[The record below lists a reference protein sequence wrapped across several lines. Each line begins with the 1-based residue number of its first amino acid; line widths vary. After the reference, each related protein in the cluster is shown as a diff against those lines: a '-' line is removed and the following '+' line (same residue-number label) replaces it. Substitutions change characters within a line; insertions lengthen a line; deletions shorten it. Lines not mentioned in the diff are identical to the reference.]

1 MYRAFACLT
10 EEHTAWVV
18 ALAACVCW
26 ITCWVALKLEQR
38 VRTRADGPMLIWP
51 LAAGFSIGSGIWST
65 HFIGMLGYD
74 PGVVLGYE
82 SRTTVLSLVVAI
94 AAATSAFLF
103 ARSGPSVA
111 PSAWVG
117 AGAGLVL
124 GLGIACM
131 HFLGIAGVR
140 LPGHFTWDAAI
151 AGTAIVAGCLLA
163 AAGMAIHVRGTDGRT
178 RAAAATIL
186 TLAIAL
192 LHFLAMAA
200 ARVVP
205 DPALA
210 VPQLGLDRG
219 VLAGGIAAV
228 MAVILG
234 FGALTLMLD
243 RLHSMNVALAR
254 QGRMLQ
260 EKTRLLD
267 DTLDSMDQ
275 GLIKVDAGGVVRVC
289 NERAL
294 ALLDLPRDMMQ
305 AQPSYRAVLRYQ
317 ASQRER
323 NPTDQAF
330 RAWVARGKAERTR
343 IHAQDQVQAQDH
355 AQDQTRAHIHER
367 ARPNG
372 LVLEVRTVPLAD
384 GGFVRTFTDITKR
397 KAAEAEV
404 ARLARHD
411 VLTGLPNRA
420 LFHETVTR
428 SLADIAQRGGACA
441 VLYLDLDGF
450 KGVNDSLGHQAG
462 DELLRHVAGGLVSVA
477 GAGAVARLGGD
488 EFAVLVPGGAAEA
501 GPLAERLIALFDHP
515 LSVGEH
521 RIGVGLSAGIALA
534 PEHGTAAECLYRRAD
549 LALYRAKA
557 EGRGTF
563 RVFTPAMDEEAEARR
578 VLERD
583 LRQAM
588 DEDKL
593 SLHYQPQVD
602 GRTGALIGFEA
613 LLRWVHPVRGNIP
626 PDVFVP
632 LAEETG
638 LIIALGEWVLRAACR
653 EAAGW
658 AQPLKVAVN
667 LSPRQFQRHELPE
680 RVLAILAQTGLAPG
694 RLELEVTESIIIN
707 DMARAV
713 GILRRLRNYG
723 IRISMDDFGTGYASL
738 ATLQAFPFDKL
749 KIDRSFVARL
759 GSEPQAAVIVRAVLG
774 LGRSLG
780 MGVVAEGVETEAQRA
795 FLAEESCGEM
805 QGYLFG
811 KPRPIADYAVA
822 LDAPSDVAARA
833 APGLALVG

>member
-1 MYRAFACLT
+1 MRNLPGNIAGWIASMYRAFICLT

-18 ALAACVCW
+18 VLAAGVCW
-26 ITCWVALKLEQR
+26 ITCLVALKLEQR
-38 VRTRADGPMLIWP
+38 VRTRTGGSDLIWL

-82 SRTTVLSLVVAI
+82 PRTTLLSLVVAI
-94 AAATSAFLF
+94 AAASAAFLF
-103 ARSGPSVA
+103 ARSGSSSEPSTR
-111 PSAWVG
+111 PSAWAG

-124 GLGIACM
+124 GIGIACM
-131 HFLGIAGVR
+131 HVLGIAGVR
-140 LPGHFTWDAAI
+140 LPGHFTWDVAL
-151 AGTAIVAGCLLA
+151 AGTAIVAGVLLA
-163 AAGMAIHVRGTDGRT
+163 AAGMVVHVRGTDGLT

-200 ARVVP
+200 IQVVP

-210 VPQLGLDRG
+210 VPQLGLDRR
-219 VLAGGIAAV
+219 VLAGVIAAV

-267 DTLDSMDQ
+267 EALDSMDQ
-275 GLIKVDAGGVVRVC
+275 GLIKVDAGGIVRVC

-294 ALLDLPRDMMQ
+294 ALLDLPRAMMQ

-317 ASQRER
+317 ASQQER
-323 NPTDQAF
+323 NRTDRAF
-330 RAWVARGKAERTR
+330 RVWVARSEPG
-343 IHAQDQVQAQDH
+343 QAH
-355 AQDQTRAHIHER
+355 VHER

-372 LVLEVRTVPLAD
+372 RVLEVRSVPLAD

-420 LFHETVTR
+420 LFHETVER
-428 SLADIAQRGGACA
+428 SLADIARHAGDCA

-462 DELLRHVAGGLVSVA
+462 DALLRHIAGALVSVA

-488 EFAVLVPGGAAEA
+488 EFAVLTPGGFAEA
-501 GPLAERLIALFDHP
+501 GALAERLIALFDNP
-515 LSVGEH
+515 LCVGEH
-521 RIGVGLSAGIALA
+521 RIGVGLSVGIALA
-534 PEHGTAAECLYRRAD
+534 PEHGMAAECLYRRAD

-588 DEDKL
+588 DEDGL

-613 LLRWVHPVRGNIP
+613 LLRWVHPVRGNIA

-638 LIIALGEWVLRAACR
+638 LIVALGEWVLRAACL

-667 LSPRQFQRHELPE
+667 LSPRQFQRPELPE
-680 RVLAILAQTGLAPG
+680 RVLAILVQTGLAPG

-707 DMARAV
+707 DMDRAV

-749 KIDRSFVARL
+749 KIDRSFVAQI

-795 FLAEESCGEM
+795 FLAEEACGEM

-811 KPRPIADYAVA
+811 KPRPITDYATELEPTA
-822 LDAPSDVAARA
+822 DLTARA
-833 APGLALVG
+833 APRLTRVG

>member
-10 EEHTAWVV
+10 EEHTGWVV
-18 ALAACVCW
+18 ALAACLCW
-26 ITCWVALKLEQR
+26 ISCAVALKLEQR
-38 VRTRADGPMLIWP
+38 VQVRADGHGPVWL
-51 LAAGFSIGSGIWST
+51 LASGFSIGAGIWST

-82 SRTTVLSLVVAI
+82 PRTTLLSLIVAI
-94 AAATSAFLF
+94 GAATAAFLF
-103 ARSGPSVA
+103 ARATPSRWA
-111 PSAWVG
+111 G

-124 GLGIACM
+124 GIGIACM

-140 LPGHFTWDAAI
+140 LPGHFTWDPAMAATAI
-151 AGTAIVAGCLLA
+151 AAGCGLA
-163 AAGMAIHVRGTDGRT
+163 AAGMAIHVGSAGA
-178 RAAAATIL
+178 RARLAAATVL

-210 VPQLGLDRG
+210 VPQLGLARG
-219 VLAGGIAAV
+219 VLAGGIAGI
-228 MAVILG
+228 MAVILA
-234 FGALTLMLD
+234 FAALTLMLD
-243 RLHSMNVALAR
+243 HLRRINVALAR
-254 QGRMLQ
+254 QGRMLR
-260 EKTRLLD
+260 EKTLLLD
-267 DTLDSMDQ
+267 ATLDSMDQ
-275 GLIKVDAGGVVRVC
+275 GLIMVDAGGVVRVC

-294 ALLDLPRDMMQ
+294 ALLDLPRAMMQ
-305 AQPSYRAVLRYQ
+305 ARPSYRAVLRHE
-317 ASQRER
+317 AGRRGRRRPER
-323 NPTDQAF
+323 AVRT
-330 RAWVARGKAERTR
+330 WIERGEAGQT
-343 IHAQDQVQAQDH
+343 QV
-355 AQDQTRAHIHER
+355 HER

-372 LVLEVRTVPLAD
+372 LVLEIRTVPLAD

-420 LFHETVTR
+420 LFHETLER
-428 SLADIAQRGGACA
+428 SLADIVQRGGACA

-450 KGVNDSLGHQAG
+450 KSVNDSLGHQAG
-462 DELLRHVAGGLVSVA
+462 DELLRRVAAGLRGVAGDGS
-477 GAGAVARLGGD
+477 VARLGGD
-488 EFAVLVPGGAAEA
+488 EFAVLAAGGAAEA
-501 GPLAERLIALFDHP
+501 GALAERLIALFESP
-515 LSVGEH
+515 FSVGGH
-521 RIGVGLSAGIALA
+521 RVGVGLSVGIALA
-534 PEHGTAAECLYRRAD
+534 PEHGTDAEPLYRRAD

-557 EGRGTF
+557 EGRGTY
-563 RVFTPAMDEEAEARR
+563 RTFTPAMDEEAEERR

-583 LRQAM
+583 LRQAL
-588 DEDKL
+588 DDHTL

-602 GRTGALIGFEA
+602 GYTGALVGFEA
-613 LLRWVHPVRGNIP
+613 LLRWTHPVRGSVSPNL
-626 PDVFVP
+626 FVP

-638 LIIALGEWVLRAACR
+638 LIVALGDWVLREACR
-653 EAAGW
+653 EAAQW

-667 LSPRQFQRHELPE
+667 LSPRQFQKPDLPE
-680 RVLAILAQTGLAPG
+680 TVLAILAETGLSPD

-713 GILRRLRNYG
+713 GILRRLKSYG

-749 KIDRSFVARL
+749 KIDRSFVAQL
-759 GSEPQAAVIVRAVLG
+759 GTGPQAAVIVRAVLS

-780 MGVVAEGVETEAQRA
+780 MGVVAEGVETHAQMKFLTEEA
-795 FLAEESCGEM
+795 CGEM

-811 KPRPIADYAVA
+811 RPRPITDYA
-822 LDAPSDVAARA
+822 DAVGGPAGAA
-833 APGLALVG
+833 APAEPVFAAAG

>member
-10 EEHTAWVV
+10 EEHIAWVV
-18 ALAACVCW
+18 VLAACVCW
-26 ITCWVALKLEQR
+26 ITCSVALKLEHR
-38 VRTRADGPMLIWP
+38 VRAGSDRRQLIWP
-51 LAAGFSIGSGIWST
+51 LAAGFSIGAGIWST

-82 SRTTVLSLVVAI
+82 PRTTLLSLVVAI
-94 AAATSAFLF
+94 AAAWAAFLV
-103 ARSGPSVA
+103 ARSA
-111 PSAWVG
+111 PSSGWVG
-117 AGAGLVL
+117 AGAGLIL
-124 GLGIACM
+124 GIGIACM

-140 LPGHFTWDAAI
+140 LPGYFTWNI
-151 AGTAIVAGCLLA
+151 PLAGTAVGVGGLLA
-163 AAGMAIHVRGTDGRT
+163 AVGMALHVRSTDGRS
-178 RAAAATIL
+178 RAVAATIL
-186 TLAIAL
+186 TLAIAV

-205 DPALA
+205 DPSLS

-219 VLAGGIAAV
+219 VLAGGIAVV
-228 MAVILG
+228 MAVILA

-243 RLHSMNVALAR
+243 RLHGMNVALAR
-254 QGRMLQ
+254 QGRMLR
-260 EKTRLLD
+260 EKTLLLD
-267 DTLDSMDQ
+267 TTLDSMDQ
-275 GLIKVDAGGVVRVC
+275 GLIKVDAGGIVRVC

-323 NPTDQAF
+323 NPTDRAF
-330 RAWVARGKAERTR
+330 RAWVARGETG
-343 IHAQDQVQAQDH
+343 
-355 AQDQTRAHIHER
+355 QTHVHER

-372 LVLEVRTVPLAD
+372 LVLEVRTVPLGD

-420 LFHETVTR
+420 LFHETVART
-428 SLADIAQRGGACA
+428 LADVAFRGGGCA

-462 DELLRHVAGGLVSVA
+462 DELLRHVAGGLVAVA

-488 EFAVLVPGGAAEA
+488 EFAVLVLGGAAEA
-501 GPLAERLIALFDHP
+501 GALAERLIALFDSP
-515 LSVGEH
+515 LCVGEH
-521 RIGVGLSAGIALA
+521 RIGVGLSVGIALA
-534 PEHGTAAECLYRRAD
+534 PEHGSAAECLYRRAD

-563 RVFTPAMDEEAEARR
+563 RIFTPAMDEEAEARR

-588 DEDKL
+588 DDGGL

-602 GRTGALIGFEA
+602 GRTGELVGFEA
-613 LLRWVHPVRGNIP
+613 LLRWVHPVRGPIT
-626 PDVFVP
+626 PDAFVP

-638 LIIALGEWVLRAACR
+638 LIVALGDWVLREACR

-667 LSPRQFQRHELPE
+667 LSPRQFQRPDLPD

-713 GILRRLRNYG
+713 GILRRLRSYG

-749 KIDRSFVARL
+749 KIDRSFVAQL

-795 FLAEESCGEM
+795 FLAEEACGEM

-811 KPRPIADYAVA
+811 KPRPIADYAAA
-822 LDAPSDVAARA
+822 LEPAIDFAARTSS
-833 APGLALVG
+833 PRLARAG

>member
-18 ALAACVCW
+18 VLAACVCW
-26 ITCWVALKLEQR
+26 VTCSVALKLEQR
-38 VRTRADGPMLIWP
+38 VRTGTGGSVLAWR
-51 LAAGFSIGSGIWST
+51 LAAGFAIGAGIWST

-82 SRTTVLSLVVAI
+82 PRTTLLSLVVAI
-94 AAATSAFLF
+94 AAATVAFLF
-103 ARSGPSVA
+103 ARSGSPSA
-111 PSAWVG
+111 PSAWGG

-131 HFLGIAGVR
+131 HVLGIAGVR
-140 LPGHFTWDAAI
+140 LPGYFVWDGALV
-151 AGTAIVAGCLLA
+151 GTAVAAGCLLA
-163 AAGMAIHVRGTDGRT
+163 AAGMAVHVRGTDGRT
-178 RAAAATIL
+178 RAVAATIL

-200 ARVVP
+200 ARVLP

-210 VPQLGLDRG
+210 VPPLGLDRG

-228 MAVILG
+228 MAVILA

-243 RLHSMNVALAR
+243 RLHGMNVALAG

-267 DTLDSMDQ
+267 QTLDSMDQ
-275 GLIKVDAGGVVRVC
+275 GLIQVDAEGIVRVC

-294 ALLDLPRDMMQ
+294 ALLDLPRAMML
-305 AQPSYRAVLRYQ
+305 AQPHYRAVRRYQ
-317 ASQRER
+317 AGRRER
-323 NPTDQAF
+323 NPTDRVF
-330 RAWVARGKAERTR
+330 RAWIARGGAAQTR
-343 IHAQDQVQAQDH
+343 VQAH
-355 AQDQTRAHIHER
+355 VHER

-372 LVLEVRTVPLAD
+372 RVLEVRTVPLAE

-420 LFHETVTR
+420 LFHETVER
-428 SLADIAQRGGACA
+428 RLADLARRGGACA

-450 KGVNDSLGHQAG
+450 KGVNDSLGHHAG
-462 DELLRHVAGGLVSVA
+462 DALLRHVAGGLVAVA

-488 EFAVLVPGGAAEA
+488 EFAVLIPGGAAEA
-501 GPLAERLIALFDHP
+501 TALAERLITLFSD
-515 LSVGEH
+515 S
-521 RIGVGLSAGIALA
+521 RGVGLSVGIALA
-534 PEHGTAAECLYRRAD
+534 PEHGIAAECLYRRAD

-563 RVFTPAMDEEAEARR
+563 RIFTPAMDEEAEARR
-578 VLERD
+578 MLEHD
-583 LRQAM
+583 LRQAV
-588 DEDKL
+588 DEGGL

-602 GRTGALIGFEA
+602 GRTGMLIGFEA
-613 LLRWVHPVRGNIP
+613 LLRWVHPERGPIGP
-626 PDVFVP
+626 AVFVP
-632 LAEETG
+632 LAEESG
-638 LIIALGEWVLRAACR
+638 LIIALGEWVLHAACR

-658 AQPLKVAVN
+658 ARPLKVAVN
-667 LSPRQFQRHELPE
+667 LSPRQFQRPDLPD
-680 RVLAILAQTGLAPG
+680 RILAILAQTGLQPD
-694 RLELEVTESIIIN
+694 RLELEVTETTIIN
-707 DMARAV
+707 DMAGAV
-713 GILRRLRNYG
+713 AILRRLRSYG

-749 KIDRSFVARL
+749 KIDRSFVSKL
-759 GSEPQAAVIVRAVLG
+759 GAEPQAAVIVRAVLG

-780 MGVVAEGVETEAQRA
+780 IGVVAEGVETEAQRA
-795 FLAEESCGEM
+795 FLAEEACGEM

-811 KPRPIADYAVA
+811 KPRPIADYAAA
-822 LDAPSDVAARA
+822 LEAPADMADRATAR
-833 APGLALVG
+833 LALAG

>member
-10 EEHTAWVV
+10 EEHTTWVV
-18 ALAACVCW
+18 VLAACVCW
-26 ITCWVALKLEQR
+26 ITCSVALKLEQR
-38 VRTRADGPMLIWP
+38 VRTRAGGPVLLWP
-51 LAAGFSIGSGIWST
+51 LAAGFSIGAGIWST

-82 SRTTVLSLVVAI
+82 PRTTLLSLVVAI
-94 AAATSAFLF
+94 AAATAAFLF
-103 ARSGPSVA
+103 ARSGSSEGS
-111 PSAWVG
+111 SAWVG

-140 LPGHFTWDAAI
+140 LPGHFTWDGAL
-151 AGTAIVAGCLLA
+151 AGTAIAAGALLA
-163 AAGMAIHVRGTDGRT
+163 AAGMAIHVRSIDGRT
-178 RAAAATIL
+178 RMAAATIL

-205 DPALA
+205 DPTLA
-210 VPQLGLDRG
+210 VAQLGLDRG

-228 MAVILG
+228 MAVILA

-243 RLHSMNVALAR
+243 RLHRMNVALAR
-254 QGRMLQ
+254 QGHMLQ

-294 ALLDLPRDMMQ
+294 ALLDLPRAMMQ
-305 AQPSYRAVLRYQ
+305 AQPNYRAVLRYQ
-317 ASQRER
+317 ARHRER
-323 NPTDQAF
+323 NRTDQAF
-330 RAWVARGKAERTR
+330 RAWVARGEAVGAHV
-343 IHAQDQVQAQDH
+343 HAHV
-355 AQDQTRAHIHER
+355 HER

-462 DELLRHVAGGLVSVA
+462 DELLRHVAGGLVGVA

-488 EFAVLVPGGAAEA
+488 EFAVLAPGGAAEA
-501 GPLAERLIALFDHP
+501 GSMAERLIALFDHP
-515 LSVGEH
+515 LGVGEH
-521 RIGVGLSAGIALA
+521 RISVGLSVGVALA

-613 LLRWVHPVRGNIP
+613 LLRWVHPVRGPIG
-626 PDVFVP
+626 PDVFIP

-638 LIIALGEWVLRAACR
+638 LIITLGEWVLHAACR

-667 LSPRQFQRHELPE
+667 LSPRQFQRPDLPD
-680 RVLAILAQTGLAPG
+680 RILAILAQTGLSPD

-707 DMARAV
+707 DMARAIA
-713 GILRRLRNYG
+713 ILRRLKSYG

-749 KIDRSFVARL
+749 KIDRSFVAQL

-780 MGVVAEGVETEAQRA
+780 MGVVAEGVETQAQRD
-795 FLAEESCGEM
+795 FLAKEACGEM

-811 KPRPIADYAVA
+811 KPRPIADYAAA
-822 LDAPSDVAARA
+822 LESPTDMAARA
-833 APGLALVG
+833 APRLALAG

>member
-1 MYRAFACLT
+1 MYRAFTCLT
-10 EEHTAWVV
+10 EEHTTWVV
-18 ALAACVCW
+18 VLAACVCW
-26 ITCWVALKLEQR
+26 ITCSVALKLEQR
-38 VRTRADGPMLIWP
+38 VRTGIDRRRLVWP
-51 LAAGFSIGSGIWST
+51 LAAGFSIGAGIWST

-82 SRTTVLSLVVAI
+82 PRTTLLSLVVAI
-94 AAATSAFLF
+94 AAASVAFLF
-103 ARSGPSVA
+103 ARAAPASGWP
-111 PSAWVG
+111 G
-117 AGAGLVL
+117 AGAGLIL

-140 LPGHFTWDAAI
+140 LPGYVTWNIPLAGAAI
-151 AGTAIVAGCLLA
+151 GAGGLLA
-163 AAGMAIHVRGTDGRT
+163 AVGMALHVRSTDSHGPDGRSH
-178 RAAAATIL
+178 AVAATVL

-200 ARVVP
+200 VRVVP
-205 DPALA
+205 DPNLS

-219 VLAGGIAAV
+219 VLAGGIAVV
-228 MAVILG
+228 MAVILA

-243 RLHSMNVALAR
+243 RLHGMNVALAR
-254 QGRMLQ
+254 QGRMLR
-260 EKTRLLD
+260 EKTLLLD
-267 DTLDSMDQ
+267 TTLDSMDQ

-294 ALLDLPRDMMQ
+294 ALLDLPRAMMQ

-317 ASQRER
+317 ARHRER
-323 NPTDQAF
+323 NRTDRSF
-330 RAWVARGKAERTR
+330 RAWVARGEAGG
-343 IHAQDQVQAQDH
+343 
-355 AQDQTRAHIHER
+355 AHVHER

-372 LVLEVRTVPLAD
+372 LVLEVRTVPLAE

-420 LFHETVTR
+420 LFHETVAR
-428 SLADIAQRGGACA
+428 SLDDIAQRGGACA

-462 DELLRHVAGGLVSVA
+462 DELLRHVAGGLVGVA
-477 GAGAVARLGGD
+477 GAGSVARLGGD
-488 EFAVLVPGGAAEA
+488 EFAVLGPGGAAAA
-501 GPLAERLIALFDHP
+501 GALAERLIALFDTP
-515 LSVGEH
+515 LCVGEH
-521 RIGVGLSAGIALA
+521 RIAVGLSVGIALA
-534 PEHGTAAECLYRRAD
+534 PEHGALAECLYRRAD
-549 LALYRAKA
+549 PALYRAKA

-563 RVFTPAMDEEAEARR
+563 RIFTPAMDEEAEARR

-588 DEDKL
+588 DDGGL

-602 GRTGALIGFEA
+602 GRTGVLVGFEA
-613 LLRWVHPVRGNIP
+613 LLRWLHPVRGPIG
-626 PDVFVP
+626 PDIFVP

-638 LIIALGEWVLRAACR
+638 LIVALGEWVLRAACR

-667 LSPRQFQRHELPE
+667 LSPRQFQRPDLPD
-680 RVLAILAQTGLAPG
+680 RILAILAQAGLSPE

-713 GILRRLRNYG
+713 GILRRLRSYG

-749 KIDRSFVARL
+749 KIDRSFVAQL

-780 MGVVAEGVETEAQRA
+780 MGVVAEGVETQAQRD
-795 FLAEESCGEM
+795 FLAEEACGEM

-811 KPRPIADYAVA
+811 KPRPIADYAAA
-822 LDAPSDVAARA
+822 LESPADVAARA
-833 APGLALVG
+833 GGLNLALAG

>member
-10 EEHTAWVV
+10 EAHTTWVV
-18 ALAACVCW
+18 VLAACVCW
-26 ITCWVALKLEQR
+26 ITCSVALKLEQR
-38 VRTRADGPMLIWP
+38 VRTGSDRRRLVWP

-82 SRTTVLSLVVAI
+82 PRTTLLSLVVAI
-94 AAATSAFLF
+94 AAASVAFLF
-103 ARSGPSVA
+103 ARSA
-111 PSAWVG
+111 PSSGWTG
-117 AGAGLVL
+117 AAAGLIL

-140 LPGHFTWDAAI
+140 LPGSFTWNIPLAGAAI
-151 AGTAIVAGCLLA
+151 GAGGLLA
-163 AAGMAIHVRGTDGRT
+163 AAGMALHVRSTDSHGTDGRS
-178 RAAAATIL
+178 RAVAATVL
-186 TLAIAL
+186 TLAIAV

-200 ARVVP
+200 AQVVP
-205 DPALA
+205 DPTLS

-219 VLAGGIAAV
+219 VLAGGIAVV
-228 MAVILG
+228 MAVILA

-243 RLHSMNVALAR
+243 RLHGMNVALAQ
-254 QGRMLQ
+254 QGRMLR
-260 EKTRLLD
+260 EKTLLLD
-267 DTLDSMDQ
+267 TTLDSMDQ

-294 ALLDLPRDMMQ
+294 ALLDLPRAMMQ

-317 ASQRER
+317 ARHRER
-323 NPTDQAF
+323 NRTDRAF
-330 RAWVARGKAERTR
+330 RAWVARGEAG
-343 IHAQDQVQAQDH
+343 
-355 AQDQTRAHIHER
+355 RAHVYER

-372 LVLEVRTVPLAD
+372 LVLEVRTVPLAE

-420 LFHETVTR
+420 LFHETVAR

-450 KGVNDSLGHQAG
+450 KSVNDSLGHQAG
-462 DELLRHVAGGLVSVA
+462 DELLRHVAGGLVGVA

-488 EFAVLVPGGAAEA
+488 EFAVLGPGGTAAA
-501 GPLAERLIALFDHP
+501 GALAERLIALFDTP

-521 RIGVGLSAGIALA
+521 RIAVGLSVGIALA
-534 PEHGTAAECLYRRAD
+534 PEHGTMAECLYRRAD

-563 RVFTPAMDEEAEARR
+563 RIFTPAMDEEAEARR

-588 DEDKL
+588 DDGGL
-593 SLHYQPQVD
+593 SLHYQPQVE
-602 GRTGALIGFEA
+602 GRTGVLVGFEA
-613 LLRWVHPVRGNIP
+613 LLRWVHPVRGTIG
-626 PDVFVP
+626 PDIFVP

-638 LIIALGEWVLRAACR
+638 LIVALGEWVLRAACR

-667 LSPRQFQRHELPE
+667 LSPRQFQRPDLPD
-680 RVLAILAQTGLAPG
+680 RILAILAQTGLSPD

-713 GILRRLRNYG
+713 GILRRLRSYG

-749 KIDRSFVARL
+749 KIDRSFVAQL

-780 MGVVAEGVETEAQRA
+780 MGVVAEGVETQAQRD
-795 FLAEESCGEM
+795 FLAEEACGEM

-811 KPRPIADYAVA
+811 KPRPIADYAAA
-822 LDAPSDVAARA
+822 LEHPADVAARA
-833 APGLALVG
+833 AGPRLALAG

>member
-1 MYRAFACLT
+1 MYRAFACLA

-18 ALAACVCW
+18 LLAACVCW

-38 VRTRADGPMLIWP
+38 VRTRADGPVLIWP

-82 SRTTVLSLVVAI
+82 PRTTVLSLVVAI
-94 AAATSAFLF
+94 AAATAAFLF

-111 PSAWVG
+111 PSARIG

-200 ARVVP
+200 ARVLP

-210 VPQLGLDRG
+210 VPPLGLDRG

-228 MAVILG
+228 MAVILA

-243 RLHSMNVALAR
+243 RLHGMNVALAG

-267 DTLDSMDQ
+267 QTLDSMDQ
-275 GLIKVDAGGVVRVC
+275 GLIQVDAEGIVRVC

-294 ALLDLPRDMMQ
+294 ALLDLPRAMML
-305 AQPSYRAVLRYQ
+305 AQPHYRAVRRYQ
-317 ASQRER
+317 AGRRER
-323 NPTDQAF
+323 NPTDRVF
-330 RAWVARGKAERTR
+330 RAWIARGGAAQTR
-343 IHAQDQVQAQDH
+343 VQAH
-355 AQDQTRAHIHER
+355 VHER

-372 LVLEVRTVPLAD
+372 RVLEVRTVPLAE

-420 LFHETVTR
+420 LFHETLAR
-428 SLADIAQRGGACA
+428 SLAETALHGSPCA

-488 EFAVLVPGGAAEA
+488 EFAVLVPGGAEAA

-521 RIGVGLSAGIALA
+521 RISVGLSAGIALA
-534 PEHGTAAECLYRRAD
+534 PEHGIAAECLYRRAD

-822 LDAPSDVAARA
+822 LDAPGDGAARA
-833 APGLALVG
+833 APGLALAG

>member
-18 ALAACVCW
+18 VLAACVCW
-26 ITCWVALKLEQR
+26 VTCSVALKLEQR
-38 VRTRADGPMLIWP
+38 VRTGTGGSVLAWR
-51 LAAGFSIGSGIWST
+51 LAAGFAIGAGIWST

-82 SRTTVLSLVVAI
+82 PRTTLLSLVVAI
-94 AAATSAFLF
+94 AAATVAFLF
-103 ARSGPSVA
+103 ARSGSPSA
-111 PSAWVG
+111 PSAWGG
-117 AGAGLVL
+117 AGAGR
-124 GLGIACM
+124 GLGRGIAGM
-131 HFLGIAGVR
+131 HVLGIAGVR
-140 LPGHFTWDAAI
+140 LPGYFVWDGALV
-151 AGTAIVAGCLLA
+151 GTAVAAGCLLA
-163 AAGMAIHVRGTDGRT
+163 AAGMAVHVRGTDGRT
-178 RAAAATIL
+178 RAVAATIL

-200 ARVVP
+200 ARVLP

-210 VPQLGLDRG
+210 VPPLGLDRG

-228 MAVILG
+228 MAVILA

-243 RLHSMNVALAR
+243 RLHGMNVALAG

-267 DTLDSMDQ
+267 QTLDSMDQ
-275 GLIKVDAGGVVRVC
+275 GLIQVDAEGIVRVC

-294 ALLDLPRDMMQ
+294 ALLDLPRAMML
-305 AQPSYRAVLRYQ
+305 AQPHYRAVRRYQ
-317 ASQRER
+317 AGRRER
-323 NPTDQAF
+323 NPTDRVF
-330 RAWVARGKAERTR
+330 RAWIARGGAAQTR
-343 IHAQDQVQAQDH
+343 VQAH
-355 AQDQTRAHIHER
+355 VHER

-372 LVLEVRTVPLAD
+372 RVLEVRTVPLAE

-420 LFHETVTR
+420 LFHETVER
-428 SLADIAQRGGACA
+428 RLADLARRGGACA

-450 KGVNDSLGHQAG
+450 KGVNDSLGHHAG
-462 DELLRHVAGGLVSVA
+462 DALLRHVAGGLVAVA

-488 EFAVLVPGGAAEA
+488 EFAVLIPGGAAEA
-501 GPLAERLIALFDHP
+501 TALAERLITLFSD
-515 LSVGEH
+515 S
-521 RIGVGLSAGIALA
+521 RGVGLSVGIALA
-534 PEHGTAAECLYRRAD
+534 PEHGIAAECLYRRAD

-563 RVFTPAMDEEAEARR
+563 RIFTPAMDEEAEARR
-578 VLERD
+578 MLEHD
-583 LRQAM
+583 LRQAV
-588 DEDKL
+588 DEGGL

-602 GRTGALIGFEA
+602 GRTGMLIGFEA
-613 LLRWVHPVRGNIP
+613 LLRWVHPERGPIGP
-626 PDVFVP
+626 AVFVP
-632 LAEETG
+632 LAEESG
-638 LIIALGEWVLRAACR
+638 LIIALGEWVLHAACR

-658 AQPLKVAVN
+658 ARPLKVAVN
-667 LSPRQFQRHELPE
+667 LSPRQFQRPDLPD
-680 RVLAILAQTGLAPG
+680 RILAILAQTGLQPD
-694 RLELEVTESIIIN
+694 RLELEVTETTIIN
-707 DMARAV
+707 DMAGAV
-713 GILRRLRNYG
+713 AILRRLRSYG

-749 KIDRSFVARL
+749 KIDRSFVSKL
-759 GSEPQAAVIVRAVLG
+759 GAEPQAAVIVRAVLG

-780 MGVVAEGVETEAQRA
+780 IGVVAEGVETEAQRA
-795 FLAEESCGEM
+795 FLAEEACGEM

-811 KPRPIADYAVA
+811 KPRPIADYAAA
-822 LDAPSDVAARA
+822 LEAPADMADRATAR
-833 APGLALVG
+833 LALAG